1 MWGTVTSAL
10 ALSAI
15 ACGAAAGGVAGY
27 LIFRCARNDE
37 RTVLPLHWRP
47 WMAAATGLLCGLL
60 VWRLGLSWE
69 LPAFL
74 LLPVFGVL
82 LAAID
87 LRTKLLP
94 NRLLL
99 PFTGLVLVLLAA
111 ASGLGGG
118 WASLLGAVVGGSVMF
133 LLYLAMAL
141 VTPGGIGM
149 GDVKLAGVLGF
160 YGGYAGAVPWLV
172 TVLGGFVVG
181 GVAGVL
187 LLILGGHSRK
197 SHFPFGPAMLV
208 GAMAAALG
216 WS

>member
-1 MWGTVTSAL
+1 MPGTVTSAL
-10 ALSAI
+10 AMSAI
-15 ACGAAAGGVAGY
+15 AFGAVGGGVAGY
-27 LIFRCARNDE
+27 LIFRSARGDE

-47 WMAAATGLLCGLL
+47 WMAAITGLLCGLL

-87 LRTKLLP
+87 LRSKLLP

-99 PFTGLVLVLLAA
+99 PFTGVVLVLLAA
-111 ASGLGGG
+111 ASALGDE
-118 WASLLGAVVGGSVMF
+118 WPRLLGAAFGGASMF
-133 LLYLAMAL
+133 MLYLLMAL
-141 VTPGGIGM
+141 ITPGGIGM
-149 GDVKLAGVLGF
+149 GDVKLAGVLGL
-160 YGGYAGAVPWLV
+160 YGGYAGAVPWLI

-187 LLILGGHSRK
+187 LLILGGYSRK
-197 SHFPFGPAMLV
+197 KHFPFGPAMLV

-216 WS
+216 RG